1 MAGGLGDPLA
11 AIRGGLV
18 VSVQAPPGSPLRDPT
33 HMAAMAR
40 AAEAGGARAVRA
52 EGARDIAAIRDA
64 IDLPLIGLR
73 KRESPDTP
81 VVITPSLDDAREVAA
96 AGADGRGPGEL
107 MDQLMREL
115 PLPLLADVDC
125 YAAGIAAREAG
136 AAAVATT
143 LSGYTPGPPPAA
155 PDLELVERLVAAL
168 DCPVLAE
175 GRYASVEDVRRA
187 FDAGAH
193 AVVVGTAI
201 TDPLALT
208 RRFAAAAASSE
219 LGRAPA

>member
-18 VSVQAPPGSPLRDPT
+18 VSVQAPPGSPLRDPA

-64 IDLPLIGLR
+64 IDLPMIGLR

-96 AGADGRGPGEL
+96 AGADVIALDATGRPRADGRGPGEL

-125 YAAGIAAREAG
+125 YAAGPASVPSPRTCKG
-136 AAAVATT
+136 SP
-143 LSGYTPGPPPAA
+143 LSGKGISTRSKSFGTI
-155 PDLELVERLVAAL
+155 VFSKVA
-168 DCPVLAE
+168 
-175 GRYASVEDVRRA
+175 R
-187 FDAGAH
+187 
-193 AVVVGTAI
+193 
-201 TDPLALT
+201 
-208 RRFAAAAASSE
+208 ASSRISPPE
-219 LGRAPA
+219 